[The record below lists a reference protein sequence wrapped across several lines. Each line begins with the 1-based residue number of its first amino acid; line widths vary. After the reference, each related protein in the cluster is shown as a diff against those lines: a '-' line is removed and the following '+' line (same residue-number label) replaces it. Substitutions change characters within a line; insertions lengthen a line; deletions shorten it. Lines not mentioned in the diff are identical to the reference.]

1 MTLPENF
8 KQGVIIRSSN
18 PLLGTDLTDIKM
30 IVHTHIYTQIYI
42 EALFVCS
49 KSGNDPN
56 AQ

>member
-42 EALFVCS
+42 EALFVRS